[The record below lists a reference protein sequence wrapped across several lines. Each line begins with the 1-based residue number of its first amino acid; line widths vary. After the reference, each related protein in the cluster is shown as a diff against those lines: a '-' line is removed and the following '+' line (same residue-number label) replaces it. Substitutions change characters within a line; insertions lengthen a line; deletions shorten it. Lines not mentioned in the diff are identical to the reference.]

1 MFQQSLFVYRLHLLA
16 IMFHEGHDARTL
28 YYLGSK
34 ICAEFYLPMIE
45 KHPVRFKYIYRS
57 IDMAFAKREFS
68 SLSLAKSDQKDIW
81 DWAEKN
87 KVNPLDSAIELG
99 LEGYKLSFTWIDEQQ
114 SWCVS
119 LIGTETTK
127 PNQDKIMTSWSND
140 LGEAIVISAY
150 KHAVLCDRGAWPIRS
165 DEDGRWG

>member
-1 MFQQSLFVYRLHLLA
+1 
-16 IMFHEGHDARTL
+16 
-28 YYLGSK
+28 
-34 ICAEFYLPMIE
+34 
-45 KHPVRFKYIYRS
+45 
-57 IDMAFAKREFS
+57 MAFAKREFS